1 MVGANRQELLRETL
15 RCLKKGGTFAIHD
28 LMDPIRY
35 GDMEAFCESLRAEGY
50 ADVRL
55 LSTSRGLFMGR
66 AEAALLSLSSS
77 RLFVGV
83 K

>member
-1 MVGANRQELLRETL
+1 MVGADRQALLRETL

-35 GDMEAFCESLRAEGY
+35 GDIEAFCNSLRVEGY
-50 ADVRL
+50 ADVQL
-55 LSTSRGLFMGR
+55 IPTAQGLFMSG
-66 AEAALLSLSSS
+66 AEAASLSLSSS
-77 RLFVGV
+77 RLLVGV